1 MRTNS
6 GNLRLSAS
14 DLSNHL
20 ACLHLTSLDFDV
32 AVGDKSAPAW
42 HSPDLWVLQKRGL
55 EHETAYIAYLAAQEL
70 FVVDLRN
77 GSDAQ
82 SSADEPT
89 SESNHVD
96 FIAAEASSEIEIPDV
111 SDQDST
117 DQLEAAMKKGV
128 DVIVQPPL
136 AYGRWFGRADVLRR
150 VERRSKLGPWSYEVY
165 DCKLALETKATTIL
179 QLSLYS
185 ECLAA
190 IQGEWPE
197 YMHVVPP
204 GDGFVSEPYRVSD
217 YAAYYRYV
225 KRRLED
231 AIENNGSV
239 TETYPEP
246 TPHCS
251 ICRWWAECDGQRRK
265 DDHLSLVAGISRLQQ
280 KQLNVWDVN
289 AVSSLAV
296 FPLPLKER
304 PKHGS
309 AGSYVR
315 VREQAR
321 VQVAGRTQQKA
332 VHEILDLNP
341 EHGLFILP
349 QPSPGDV
356 FFDLEG
362 DPFIGR
368 GGREYLFGFV
378 ADDESGNPVYSSQ
391 CAMNAEEEKRAFV
404 TFVDTIMARWAKY
417 PAMHVY
423 HFTGYESGALKR
435 LMGRYA
441 TREDEI
447 DRMLR
452 AYLLVDLHTVTRR
465 ALRASVEH
473 YSLKE
478 LERFYGF
485 ERKTPLEDARAALR
499 QVQHGLELGE
509 TAHLDPTFL
518 NTVAQYNADDCN
530 STRALRDWL
539 ESERQR
545 LERAGHEIPRP
556 IQSDGAPREALDERQ
571 QRSAALA
578 ENLRAG
584 VPEEPEERSE
594 EQAGRWLLAH
604 LLDWHRREVK
614 SEWWEFFRLAE
625 LTDEELL
632 DERSALSGLRFVERL
647 GVHRNIPTD
656 RYSFEK
662 QETDI
667 RAGEELCVKND
678 KIGEAVAIDIAARFV
693 DIKKMK
699 KTAEIHPSAV
709 HAKEVGPGTGVLAD
723 ALYRIG
729 AWVSANGMDAPGSY
743 RAARDLLL
751 RRAPRLAGSSQVLVA
766 PGETTLNAAKRS
778 GPMLDHSVLAIQ
790 GPPGTGK
797 TFTGARMICELV
809 RQGKRVGITATSH
822 KVVSNL
828 LREVVKA
835 AGEEHLADLRC
846 VQKVKPE
853 DKPEQD
859 PPHIQTTVDNEDTLA
874 AFVNG
879 ANVLAGTQWLWAR
892 EDYFEAVDVLF
903 VDEAGQMSL
912 ANVLVVSQAAKSV
925 VLLGDP
931 QQLEQPLRGSHP
943 EGADLSALEHLLAG
957 AKTIPPDKG
966 LFLERT
972 WRLHPKLTEFT
983 SEVFYEGR
991 LRSRDGLENQR
1002 IDGHA
1007 RLGESGLWY
1016 FPVEHQGN
1024 QNASPEEVDVV
1035 AGLVSSL
1042 TRPGVR
1048 WVDDKGNGRQMQL
1061 SDILIV
1067 APYNT
1072 QVSDLSSRLP
1082 NARIG
1087 TVDKFQGQQAPVV
1100 IYSMTTSSPEDA
1112 PRGMEFLYSL
1122 NRLNVA
1128 TSRAQAMVIVVAS
1141 PKLLEPECHTPRQ
1154 MQLAN
1159 ALCRYA
1165 ELAAFA
1171 ETPLKTV

>member
-1 MRTNS
+1 MRAAP
-6 GNLRLSAS
+6 GVFHLSAS

-20 ACLHLTSLDFDV
+20 ACRHLTSLDFAV
-32 AVGDKSAPAW
+32 AVGEKPAPKW

-55 EHETAYIAYLAAQEL
+55 EHENAYVTHLAAQGL
-70 FVVDLRN
+70 AIVDLR
-77 GSDAQ
+77 S
-82 SSADEPT
+82 T
-89 SESNHVD
+89 SEQ
-96 FIAAEASSEIEIPDV
+96 EAGREV
-111 SDQDST
+111 AT
-117 DQLEAAMKKGV
+117 AMEKGV
-128 DVIVQPPL
+128 DVIVQPL
-136 AYGRWFGRADVLRR
+136 MAKGRWFGRADVLRR
-150 VERRSKLGPWSYEVY
+150 VERASRLGPWSYEIH

-185 ECLAA
+185 ECLAD
-190 IQGEWPE
+190 IQGELPE

-204 GDGFVSEPYRVSD
+204 GEGFASEAYRVSE
-217 YAAYYRYV
+217 YAAYYRHV
-225 KRRLED
+225 KNRLEN
-231 AIENNGSV
+231 AVENNDGA
-239 TETYPEP
+239 TYPEP

-280 KQLNVWDVN
+280 KQLYSWDVK
-289 AVSSLAV
+289 AVGNLAV
-296 FPLPLKER
+296 MPLPLER
-304 PKHGS
+304 RPEHGS
-309 AGSYVR
+309 ASGYVR

-321 VQVAGRTQQKA
+321 VQVAGRTQGML
-332 VHEILDLNP
+332 VHEILDLNE
-341 EHGLFILP
+341 EHGFSLLP
-349 QPSPGDV
+349 EPSPGDM

-378 ADDESGNPVYSSQ
+378 TADANGNPAYECQWAVS
-391 CAMNAEEEKRAFV
+391 AEQEKRAFEW
-404 TFVDTIMARWAKY
+404 FVDRVIARWAQY

-423 HFTGYESGALKR
+423 HFTGYETGALKR

-441 TREDEI
+441 TRENEI

-452 AYLLVDLHTVTRR
+452 AFLLVDLHTAIKR
-465 ALRASVEH
+465 AVRASVEE
-473 YSLKE
+473 YSLKA
-478 LERFYGF
+478 LEAFYGF
-485 ERKTPLEDARAALR
+485 QREVPLVNARAAVREMQHALEMGEQAPTDETLR
-499 QVQHGLELGE
+499 GTMAL
-509 TAHLDPTFL
+509 
-518 NTVAQYNADDCN
+518 YNADDCN
-530 STRALRDWL
+530 STQGLRDWL
-539 ESERQR
+539 ETERRKLEQGGRAIARPALSERVPS
-545 LERAGHEIPRP
+545 AN
-556 IQSDGAPREALDERQ
+556 LDERQ

-578 ENLRAG
+578 ANLREG
-584 VPEEPEERSE
+584 VPENPEERTE
-594 EQAGRWLLAH
+594 EQSARWLLAH

-614 SEWWEFFRLAE
+614 SEWWEFYRLGE

-632 DERSALSGLRFVERL
+632 DERSALSGLHFVERL
-647 GVHRNIPTD
+647 GVQRNIPTD

-667 RAGEELCVKND
+667 RAGEELCAKKE
-678 KIGEAVAIDIAARFV
+678 KIGEAVGIDIAARLI
-693 DIKKMK
+693 DIKKTK
-699 KTAEIHPSAV
+699 KTAEVHPCAV
-709 HAKEVGPGTGVLAD
+709 YAKEVGPGTEVLAD
-723 ALYRIG
+723 SLYRIG
-729 AWVSANGMDAPGSY
+729 VWVNANGMDAPGSF

-751 RRAPRLAGSSQVLVA
+751 RREPRLAGDNQALVV
-766 PGETTLNAAKRS
+766 PGETTLNAAKRL
-778 GPMLDHSVLAIQ
+778 GPMLDDSALAIQ
-790 GPPGTGK
+790 GPPGAGK

-809 RQGKRVGITATSH
+809 RRGKRVGITATSH
-822 KVVSNL
+822 KVISNL
-828 LREVVKA
+828 LKEVVKA
-835 AGEEHLADLRC
+835 ADEEDLASLRC
-846 VQKVKPE
+846 VQKVKKE

-859 PPHIQTTVDNEDTLA
+859 PSHIQTTIDNEDTLA
-874 AFVNG
+874 AFLDG

-912 ANVLVVSQAAKSV
+912 ANVLVVSQAAKSL

-957 AKTIPPDKG
+957 AKTIPPEKG

-983 SEVFYEGR
+983 SEVFYERR
-991 LRSRDGLENQR
+991 LQSREGLENQR
-1002 IDGHA
+1002 IEGLGW
-1007 RLGESGLWY
+1007 LGESCLWY
-1016 FPVEHQGN
+1016 LSVEHQGN
-1024 QNASPEEVDVV
+1024 QNASPEEVDAI
-1035 AGLVSSL
+1035 AGLVKSL
-1042 TRPGVR
+1042 IAPGVR
-1048 WVDDKGNGRQMQL
+1048 WVDDKGNSRQLQL
-1061 SDILIV
+1061 GDILIV

-1072 QVSDLSSRLP
+1072 QVSDLSARLP
-1082 NARIG
+1082 NARVG

-1128 TSRAQAMVIVVAS
+1128 TSRAQAMVIIVAS

-1165 ELAAFA
+1165 ELAATA
-1171 ETPLKTV
+1171 R